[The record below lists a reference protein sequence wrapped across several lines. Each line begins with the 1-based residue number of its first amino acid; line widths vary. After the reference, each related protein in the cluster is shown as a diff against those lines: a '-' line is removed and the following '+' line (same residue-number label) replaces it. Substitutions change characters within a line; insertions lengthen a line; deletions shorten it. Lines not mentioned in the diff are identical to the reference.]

1 MLIQREMSLLVNFL
15 NSKISSLL
23 SYVLSKLKI
32 NEFIYNYIFW

>member
-23 SYVLSKLKI
+23 SYALSKLKI
-32 NEFIYNYIFW
+32 NVYIYNYIFW